1 MSDAALLALLSQE
14 TALVNA
20 FMATLDQ
27 ETEALGL
34 PEAHTALDAAAQ
46 QKAVQ
51 ADALRALGAQREEW
65 LRAQGLPIGREGMQM
80 ACARNTEVAEA
91 WEMLAALAALAATKN
106 NANGEAIQQQM
117 ADVQERMNTLRG
129 LQMKETGTY
138 DARGRAKGPSTG
150 RTLAAG

>member
-20 FMATLDQ
+20 FLATLDQ
-27 ETEALGL
+27 ETEALGHS
-34 PEAHTALDAAAQ
+34 EAHSALDAAAQ
-46 QKAVQ
+46 QKAAQ
-51 ADALRALGAQREEW
+51 ADALRALSAQRDDW
-65 LRAQGLPIGREGMQM
+65 LRAQGLPSGREGMQA
-80 ACARNTEVAEA
+80 ACARNPVVAEA

-106 NANGEAIQQQM
+106 DANGIVIQTQM